1 MSKTVQ
7 QILAADNLCGLIQGV
22 VGGVPDTILPPSYL
36 TPTRSVEGVTCSY
49 DKIEGTRQTARR
61 VAAGS
66 PSVRRN
72 TPGLSEVP
80 VSLITTHEHF
90 SHVAQVFL
98 NLRAEGSE
106 AKQKLGRD
114 TIARQTG
121 QFGRLFRNLR
131 LSTVY
136 SIFANGAIYFDADGN
151 LLPSSTDATITVDM
165 KVPAG
170 NKDQLNVEGNGA
182 ILSANWSTAAT
193 DIPLQIRNLKDA
205 ALRLTGYPIMHAFYG
220 KNIES
225 YLLKNTLV
233 KALIAGSPRLSEAF
247 ASGDAIPNGLMGLN
261 WHPVSGAFYNDK
273 DGTNQTFFGGNACT
287 FTPDASPEW
296 WEVIEGSQA
305 IPSGLGISANAL
317 EALSMIEEA
326 TGAFSYA
333 ELTTDPVGIKHHGGD
348 TFLTVAKVPSAMFIA
363 EVPAA

>member
-1 MSKTVQ
+1 MAKTVQ
-7 QILAADNLCGLIQGV
+7 QVLGADNLCGMIQGV

-36 TPTRSVEGVTCSY
+36 TPTRSVEGVVCSY

-72 TPGLSEVP
+72 TPGLAEVP

-90 SHVAQVFL
+90 SHKAQVFL

-136 SIFANGAIYFDADGN
+136 SIFANGAIYFDGDGN
-151 LLPSSTDATITVDM
+151 LLPSSTGAVTTVDM
-165 KVPAG
+165 KIPTG
-170 NKDQLNVEGNGA
+170 NTGSLNVEGDGA
-182 ILSANWSTAAT
+182 ILSANWSTAGT
-193 DIPLQIRNLKDA
+193 DIPKQIRNLKDA

-225 YLLKNTLV
+225 YLLGNTLV

-247 ASGDAIPNGLMGLN
+247 ASGDSIPNGLMGLN
-261 WHPVSGAFYNDK
+261 WHPVSGAFYNDAS
-273 DGTNQTFFGGNACT
+273 GTNQTFFDEDACT

-305 IPSGLGISANAL
+305 IPNGLGITSNAL
-317 EALSMIEEA
+317 EALSMIDEA

-348 TFLTVAKVPSAMFIA
+348 TFLPVAKVPGAMFVA
-363 EVPAA
+363 TVPAA

>member
-1 MSKTVQ
+1 MTKTVQ
-7 QILAADNLCGLIQGV
+7 QVLAADNLCGLIQGV
-22 VGGVPDTILPPSYL
+22 VGGVPGDILPPL
-36 TPTRSVEGVTCSY
+36 FTTPTRSVEGIVCSY

-90 SHVAQVFL
+90 SHTANVFL

-121 QFGRLFRNLR
+121 DFGRLFKNLR
-131 LSTVY
+131 ISTVY
-136 SIFANGAIYFDADGN
+136 SIFANGAVYFDAEGN
-151 LLPSSTDATITVDM
+151 LLPSSTGAVITVDM
-165 KVPAG
+165 NVPAG
-170 NKDQLNVEGNGA
+170 NKDALNVEGNGA
-182 ILSANWSTAAT
+182 ILSANWNTAAT
-193 DIPLQIRNLKDA
+193 DIPKQIRNLKDA

-220 KNIES
+220 ENIES
-225 YLLKNTLV
+225 YLLGNTMV

-247 ASGDAIPNGLMGLN
+247 ASGDAIPNGLMGLM
-261 WHPVSGAFYNDK
+261 WHPVSGAFYNDA
-273 DGTNQTFFGGNACT
+273 DGVNQTFFDGDACT
-287 FTPDASPEW
+287 FTPAPSPEW
-296 WEVIEGSQA
+296 WEVIEGSQP
-305 IPSGLGISANAL
+305 IPNGLGISANAV

-348 TFLTVAKVPSAMFIA
+348 TFLAVAKVPKAMFIA
-363 EVPAA
+363 TVPTS

>member
-1 MSKTVQ
+1 MAKTLE

-22 VGGVPDTILPPSYL
+22 IGGVPEDLLPPSFT
-36 TPTRSVEGVTCSY
+36 TPTRSVEGVVCSY
-49 DKIEGTRQTARR
+49 DKVEGTRQTARR

-90 SHVAQVFL
+90 SHTANVFL

-106 AKQKLGRD
+106 ARQKLGRD

-121 QFGRLFRNLR
+121 DFGRLFKNLR
-131 LSTVY
+131 VATVY
-136 SIFANGAIYFDADGN
+136 SILANGAVYFDDEGN
-151 LLPSSTDATITVDM
+151 LLPSSTNSAVTVDM
-165 KVPAG
+165 QIPAG
-170 NKDQLNVEGNGA
+170 NQGQLNVEGDGE
-182 ILSANWSTAAT
+182 ILSANWSTAGT
-193 DIPLQIRNLKDA
+193 DIPRQIRDLKDA
-205 ALRLTGYPIMHAFYG
+205 ALRQTGYPVMHAFYG
-220 KNIES
+220 AKIES
-225 YLLKNTLV
+225 HLLNNTLV

-261 WHPVSGAFYNDK
+261 WHPVSGAFYNDA
-273 DGTNQTFFGGNACT
+273 DGVNQTFFGENACT
-287 FTPDASPEW
+287 FTPDPSPEW
-296 WEVIEGSQA
+296 WEVIEGSQL
-305 IPSGLGISANAL
+305 IPNGLGISSNAM

-326 TGAFSYA
+326 TGVFSYA

-348 TFLTVAKVPSAMFIA
+348 TFLTVAKVPKAIFVST
-363 EVPAA
+363 VPTS